1 MMKPLKCI
9 AAVNQAGGIGK
20 NGRLLYHLHEDMR
33 RFHDLTVHQRIIC
46 GHHTLTSFPHGKPLS
61 DRENL
66 ILSHDASLTIEDAR
80 IMHSLQELFLY
91 LSETEDKRDVFVCGG
106 GSIYDQLLSYCDTLY
121 LTVIYDDREADA
133 FFPIRDEGWAIDFKS
148 SLYHEKGMDYR
159 FMTLKKA
166 GSGSIIE
173 TEDKEAEIYVNTGN
187 R

>member
-1 MMKPLKCI
+1 MKPLKCI

-66 ILSHDASLTIEDAR
+66 ILSHDPSLTIEDAR

-91 LSETEDKRDVFVCGG
+91 LLYQLCQTWFAAAHVFLSHCAFSFIG
-106 GSIYDQLLSYCDTLY
+106 LLSSFRPLSASFCKGTQLFP
-121 LTVIYDDREADA
+121 LGEILPEKKRE
-133 FFPIRDEGWAIDFKS
+133 S
-148 SLYHEKGMDYR
+148 
-159 FMTLKKA
+159 
-166 GSGSIIE
+166 
-173 TEDKEAEIYVNTGN
+173 
-187 R
+187 